1 MTHSLGHHSG
11 VVALME
17 TWVLNEPVM
26 IQYSGN
32 AKAIASRMITM
43 VLNTM

>member
-17 TWVLNEPVM
+17 TWVLKEPVM

-32 AKAIASRMITM
+32 AKAMASRIMTT